1 MDPVCSGRYCVTEMH
16 KKIYHS
22 QLIDYLQAWNEL
34 ERHLVGLLNDRSQR
48 FENGKRNC
56 QMEYLSQIGKH
67 DKTSDIE
74 QN

>member
-1 MDPVCSGRYCVTEMH
+1 MH
-16 KKIYHS
+16 KKIYNS
-22 QLIDYLQAWNEL
+22 QLIDFLQASNEL
-34 ERHLVGLLNDRSQR
+34 KRRLVGLSNDRSQR